1 MTVDSGQVSKG
12 AVEEMLRPW
21 RWQQWRSRKINIED
35 SQQEEDATGLVI
47 VVAAGF
53 RFLFF
58 LLKWF
63 SRVNRGAPTDSHYLY
78 LSPILIGLFQYLTP
92 TLSK

>member
-1 MTVDSGQVSKG
+1 MYDSGQWSGQQRSCGRDVTSM
-12 AVEEMLRPW
+12 AVATVEE
-21 RWQQWRSRKINIED
+21 QENIED
-35 SQQEEDATGLVI
+35 SQREEDATGLVI